1 MAIVRYECKCNALNL
16 KSRRTAQRLGF
27 SYEGIFR
34 QMSISK
40 GRNRDTAWF
49 AVIDKVWKDVEQ
61 RFVQFLVDENFDDE
75 GKARVSLSSLTKP
88 LLYKIDNLDGC

>member
-1 MAIVRYECKCNALNL
+1 
-16 KSRRTAQRLGF
+16 
-27 SYEGIFR
+27 
-34 QMSISK
+34 MSISK

-49 AVIDKVWKDVEQ
+49 AVIDKEWKDVEQ
-61 RFVQFLVDENFDDE
+61 CFVQFLVDENFDDE

>member
-1 MAIVRYECKCNALNL
+1 
-16 KSRRTAQRLGF
+16 
-27 SYEGIFR
+27 
-34 QMSISK
+34 MSISK

-49 AVIDKVWKDVEQ
+49 AVIDKDWKDIEQ
-61 RFVQFLVDENFDDE
+61 CFVQFLADENFDDE